1 MAKKE
6 SQDLKLDDQPAKPGP
21 GLKLGPKTEKALD
34 WFLGVVKF
42 ILGLCLLVF
51 VYSATVAFLNQFSLI
66 DKILQNRFWQG
77 AVAFL
82 IIYHLL
88 WEPVR
93 IYNAGH
99 KIVGW
104 LFSFFAPLVKAAPY
118 LVPIYTLVLAVIY
131 LLIYRVADSPRLI
144 QYFMFLFGLTFILHL
159 IFSAKTLRQKK
170 EDFLKSNFIFG
181 YSLVY
186 ICDVFMFSFFLGL
199 IFKQFSF
206 IDFSSQFYGVATGII
221 NSVFSQLFL

>member
-6 SQDLKLDDQPAKPGP
+6 FQDLRIDNQPAKPILGS
-21 GLKLGPKTEKALD
+21 KLGPKTEKAID

-51 VYSATVAFLNQFSLI
+51 VYSATVAFLSQFSLI
-66 DKILQNRFWQG
+66 DQTLQNRFWQG
-77 AVAFL
+77 AIAFL
-82 IIYHLL
+82 IVYHLI

-118 LVPIYTLVLAVIY
+118 LFPIYTLVLAVVY
-131 LLIYRVADSPRLI
+131 LLIYRAVDSPMLI
-144 QYFMFLFGLTFILHL
+144 HYFMFFFGLTFILHL

-170 EDFLKSNFIFG
+170 GDFLKSNFIFG

-206 IDFSSQFYGVATGII
+206 IDFSSRFYDGASQIYGA
-221 NSVFSQLFL
+221 VFAQLFL